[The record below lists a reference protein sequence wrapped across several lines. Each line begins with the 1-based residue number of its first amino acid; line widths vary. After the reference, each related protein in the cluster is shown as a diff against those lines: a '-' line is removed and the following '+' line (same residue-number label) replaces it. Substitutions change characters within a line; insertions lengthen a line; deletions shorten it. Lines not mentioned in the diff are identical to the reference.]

1 MSTIIVSYD
10 GTPNDDDALALG
22 RLLAQ
27 TGAGLALAYVRHAHE
42 TDPAREEVAQHDAER
57 RLEQGAAWLGN
68 GHVPQHVVLSAS
80 TRDGLAELAA
90 AQDAALIVFGSEYR
104 TAPGHVEPGTTAQHL
119 LEGGSIPIAV
129 ARAGLR
135 TRNDAAI
142 ASIAVS
148 AVDTDPAAEQTA
160 RALAGKLGASVV
172 QLGRDDVDLIITASQ
187 PTAPEGRIALS
198 GTSRAQLNTARGSVI
213 VLPRGRAALV

>member
-1 MSTIIVSYD
+1 
-10 GTPNDDDALALG
+10 
-22 RLLAQ
+22 
-27 TGAGLALAYVRHAHE
+27 
-42 TDPAREEVAQHDAER
+42 
-57 RLEQGAAWLGN
+57 
-68 GHVPQHVVLSAS
+68 
-80 TRDGLAELAA
+80 
-90 AQDAALIVFGSEYR
+90 LIVFGSEYR